1 MNLAASNKYIALVA
15 PYSITVSTLY
25 LFGYWGSFGVN
36 IFEYVGL
43 AEIAKIALYQ
53 LMYYGAF
60 VLLGSL
66 ISEMFFGSIIRRV
79 MPPGSGADLPE
90 AKFVRILFRLV
101 HLAMVGFALYIAL
114 FTESE
119 MRWILAGAFISPV
132 VSIAVDRSGFLLEV
146 LPDSAARNA
155 IIYPSVII
163 LLLAYGFGAVGAIA
177 VKTKEDKVLVN
188 QTLPEKGYIGRTSS
202 HVFFWKKD
210 SKAVEILPE
219 TSVTSLKFV
228 VPAERPPFGA
238 DLRRVLTR

>member
-1 MNLAASNKYIALVA
+1 
-15 PYSITVSTLY
+15 
-25 LFGYWGSFGVN
+25 
-36 IFEYVGL
+36 
-43 AEIAKIALYQ
+43 
-53 LMYYGAF
+53 
-60 VLLGSL
+60 
-66 ISEMFFGSIIRRV
+66 

-177 VKTKEDKVLVN
+177 VK
-188 QTLPEKGYIGRTSS
+188 
-202 HVFFWKKD
+202 KD